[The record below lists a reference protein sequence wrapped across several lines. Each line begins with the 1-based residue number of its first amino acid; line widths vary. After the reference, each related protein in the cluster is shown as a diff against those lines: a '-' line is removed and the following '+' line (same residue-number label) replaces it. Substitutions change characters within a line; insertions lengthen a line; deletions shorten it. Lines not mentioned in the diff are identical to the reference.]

1 MRRIPTVEDI
11 RDMPQLAQITMPIPV
26 WEYADGKVVEVTVRA
41 RTFRERR
48 HCMMAALEAGKDGK
62 PDEDTWA
69 IETVLAGLLEPRF
82 SKDQVAILWDSN
94 PSAID
99 IIAEAITR
107 LEDVSARK
115 LSAEIARQT
124 EAPEDVISPSE
135 KKRNRRT
142 AVSEPGVS

>member
-82 SKDQVAILWDSN
+82 SKDQVDILWDSN

>member
-1 MRRIPTVEDI
+1 MRRVPTVEDI
-11 RDMPQLAQITMPIPV
+11 RDMPQLAQITLPIAV
-26 WEYADGKVVEVTVRA
+26 WEYADGKTVEVTVRA

-82 SKDQVAILWDSN
+82 SKDQVSILWDSN
-94 PSAID
+94 PTAID
-99 IIAEAITR
+99 VIAEAITR

-124 EAPEDVISPSE
+124 EAPEDVISSPE
-135 KKRNRRT
+135 KKRSRRSP
-142 AVSEPGVS
+142 VPESSIP